1 MIKIKR
7 GVDNMKKYLS
17 LGFFCILFSIDI
29 CIVYYLCKNF
39 QYCLFAAAII
49 LLIVWVY
56 TRYVIYKQ
64 KKMCIELDDPYAK
77 NVLLQCF
84 TEIVYLGENRENK
97 KLSNITLYIV
107 DNDCLNA
114 FALPNCIF
122 VERVFLYTFLE
133 REDIIKGVLS
143 HEISHIL
150 RKDCY
155 FKALVQLNILAISAL
170 LLFIQVGVVYVVVF
184 SICIVFSILFNGVST
199 EFSSALSTFFST
211 FFNLT
216 RKLVYYINL
225 FIATLFF
232 RLQEIIADA
241 YAVKLGYGESLIMFF
256 EETSKLN
263 SGKRSLMEILY
274 DEHPA
279 GERRIKKV
287 RKEIQKIKKSSC

>member
-1 MIKIKR
+1 
-7 GVDNMKKYLS
+7 MKKYLS
-17 LGFFCILFSIDI
+17 IGFFCILFSIDI

-155 FKALVQLNILAISAL
+155 FNALVQLNILAISAL

-211 FFNLT
+211 IFNLT

>member
-1 MIKIKR
+1 
-7 GVDNMKKYLS
+7 MKKYLS
-17 LGFFCILFSIDI
+17 IGFFGILFSIDI
-29 CIVYYLCKNF
+29 CIVYYLCRKL
-39 QYCLFAAAII
+39 QYCLLAAAII
-49 LLIVWVY
+49 LLAVLIY

-84 TEIVYLGENRENK
+84 TEIVSLAENRENK

-155 FKALVQLNILAISAL
+155 FKTLVQLNILTISAL
-170 LLFIQVGVVYVVVF
+170 LLLIQVGVVFVVAVGV
-184 SICIVFSILFNGVST
+184 CIVLSILFDEAAN
-199 EFSSALSTFFST
+199 EFSSALSTILST
-211 FFNLT
+211 IFTLI

-232 RLQEIIADA
+232 RLQETTADA
-241 YAVKLGYGESLIMFF
+241 YAAELGYGESLIMFF
-256 EETSKLN
+256 EGASQLN

-279 GERRIKKV
+279 DERRIKRV
-287 RKEIQKIKKSSC
+287 RKEIQKTQQQKDLVKV

>member
-1 MIKIKR
+1 
-7 GVDNMKKYLS
+7 MKKYLS
-17 LGFFCILFSIDI
+17 IGFFCILFSIDI
-29 CIVYYLCKNF
+29 CIIYYLCRKL
-39 QYCLFAAAII
+39 QYCLLAAPII
-49 LLIVWVY
+49 LLIVWIY
-56 TRYVIYKQ
+56 TKYVIYKQ

-84 TEIVYLGENRENK
+84 TEIVYLAENRENK

-155 FKALVQLNILAISAL
+155 FKVLVQLNILTISAL
-170 LLFIQVGVVYVVVF
+170 LLIIQVGVIFVVLLCIF
-184 SICIVFSILFNGVST
+184 IVFSILFNGVSK
-199 EFSSALSTFFST
+199 EFSSALSTILSAI
-211 FFNLT
+211 FNLI

-225 FIATLFF
+225 LIATLFF
-232 RLQEIIADA
+232 RLQEITADA
-241 YAVKLGYGESLIMFF
+241 YAVQLGYGESLITFF
-256 EETSKLN
+256 EEISKLN

-279 GERRIKKV
+279 DERRIKKV
-287 RKEIQKIKKSSC
+287 RKEIQKIQQKKALVKV

>member
-1 MIKIKR
+1 
-7 GVDNMKKYLS
+7 MKKYLS
-17 LGFFCILFSIDI
+17 IGFFCILFSIDI

-84 TEIVYLGENRENK
+84 TEIVYLVENRENK

-211 FFNLT
+211 IFNLT

-263 SGKRSLMEILY
+263 SVKRSLMEILY